1 MCNMCIDKY
10 STLSYPLDMSESKT
24 INGITSVNFIP
35 AVVAFLVKD
44 DQVLLIERK
53 KVTLNLG
60 KNLISG
66 VGGKIGDSEPFKN
79 ESADEALVR
88 ELNEELELT
97 PTKYTR
103 VGNVKFV
110 WETEPTWNMDVAIY
124 IVKKWNGVPKET
136 EVAKPEWYKIT
147 HLPQNQM
154 WEDNKYW
161 VPKILN
167 GENVNAIFYYGA
179 DKKVSTFTI

>member
-1 MCNMCIDKY
+1 MCIDKY

-97 PTKYTR
+97 PTKYQ
-103 VGNVKFV
+103 KLLLFS
-110 WETEPTWNMDVAIY
+110 
-124 IVKKWNGVPKET
+124 
-136 EVAKPEWYKIT
+136 
-147 HLPQNQM
+147 L
-154 WEDNKYW
+154 
-161 VPKILN
+161 
-167 GENVNAIFYYGA
+167 
-179 DKKVSTFTI
+179 